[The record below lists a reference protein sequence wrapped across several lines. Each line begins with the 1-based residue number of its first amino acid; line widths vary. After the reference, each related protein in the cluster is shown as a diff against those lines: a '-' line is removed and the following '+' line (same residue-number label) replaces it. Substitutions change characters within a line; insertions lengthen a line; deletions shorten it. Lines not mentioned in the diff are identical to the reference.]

1 MSSLVTQIIRDP
13 ASLASE
19 IPAWWELW
27 RRSPQAT
34 PFQSPAWLMP
44 WWDVF
49 APGQLC
55 SIAVCEGP
63 RLVALAPLYLE
74 TGPLGLRLLP
84 LGIGISDYCDLL
96 IDPAFQGEAAEAVVS
111 TLNRAA
117 PWEICEFPELAPDAA
132 ALRLPPSDALS
143 SALSDASA
151 SPVLTLPDRIDG
163 LAEHVPRLRL
173 RQLRRARA
181 AAAKKGEI
189 VIVVGDADN
198 SEGLLGELIRLQGA
212 RWKENGQS
220 GVSAD
225 RRVREFH
232 AAALRGLIAA
242 NLARLYALMIGDAV
256 AGVYYGF
263 LHRGRAYA
271 YLQSY
276 DVAFA
281 DESPGL
287 IVTGYAIEEAIREG
301 AREFHF
307 LRGDE
312 QYKLEWGAAPRR
324 NRIRVFSRQRPL
336 RRDQS
341 QPHQSRFLS
350 PPLP

>member
-1 MSSLVTQIIRDP
+1 MNSLVTQIIRDP
-13 ASLASE
+13 AALASE
-19 IPAWWELW
+19 LPAWWELW
-27 RRSPQAT
+27 RRAPQAT

-63 RLVALAPLYLE
+63 RLIALAPLYLE

-96 IDPAFQGEAAEAVVS
+96 IEPAFERQAAEAVMAALS
-111 TLNRAA
+111 RAA

-132 ALRLPPSDALS
+132 ALKLPQRDSLN
-143 SALSDASA
+143 SALSQSSA
-151 SPVLTLPDRIDG
+151 TPVLTLPEDLDG
-163 LAEHVPRLRL
+163 LAAHVPRPRL
-173 RQLRRARA
+173 RQLRRARL

-198 SEGLLGELIRLQGA
+198 SEALLKELIRLQGN
-212 RWKENGQS
+212 RWKNSGQS
-220 GVSAD
+220 GVLAD

-232 AAALRGLIAA
+232 AAALPGLIAA

-256 AGVYYGF
+256 VGVYFGF
-263 LHRGRAYA
+263 VHRGRAYA
-271 YLQSY
+271 YLQGY

-281 DESPGL
+281 HENPGL
-287 IVTGYAIEEAIREG
+287 IVVGYAIEQAIREG

-312 QYKLEWGAAPRR
+312 PYKFEWGASPRH
-324 NRIRVFSRQRPL
+324 NRVRMFVRDRTGELPL
-336 RRDQS
+336 AAS
-341 QPHQSRFLS
+341 
-350 PPLP
+350 

>member
-1 MSSLVTQIIRDP
+1 
-13 ASLASE
+13 
-19 IPAWWELW
+19 
-27 RRSPQAT
+27 
-34 PFQSPAWLMP
+34 MP

-55 SIAVCEGP
+55 SIAVCEGT
-63 RLVALAPLYLE
+63 RLVGLAPLYLE

-96 IDPAFQGEAAEAVVS
+96 IDPAFEEEAAEAIVGA
-111 TLNRAA
+111 LNRAA

-132 ALRLPPSDALS
+132 ALKLPQSDSLN
-143 SALSDASA
+143 SALSDASTA
-151 SPVLTLPDRIDG
+151 PVLALPDSIDG
-163 LAEHVPRLRL
+163 LADHVPRLRL

-181 AAAKKGEI
+181 DAAKKGEI

-198 SEGLLGELIRLQGA
+198 SEGLLNELIRLHSQRWNDSGRPGA
-212 RWKENGQS
+212 F
-220 GVSAD
+220 AD

-232 AAALRGLIAA
+232 AAALPGLIAA
-242 NLARLYALMIGDAV
+242 NLVRLYALMIGDAV
-256 AGVYYGF
+256 AEVYYGF

-271 YLQSY
+271 YLQGY

-287 IVTGYAIEEAIREG
+287 IVVGYAIEEAIREG

-312 QYKLEWGAAPRR
+312 QYKREWGAAPRR
-324 NRIRVFSRQRPL
+324 KRVRVFSRDSAGVLPL
-336 RRDQS
+336 AASGRR
-341 QPHQSRFLS
+341 
-350 PPLP
+350 